1 MIFSM
6 YFFGMLMVLIVLL
19 LGIIGYKVLRKREL
33 PDLRYT
39 PFDNITGQT
48 HVEFHLEKEVME
60 EENENGDGTR
70 KTRTR
75 K

>member
-1 MIFSM
+1 
-6 YFFGMLMVLIVLL
+6 MVLIVLL